1 MDSRTYWRKREEQW
15 IKEQIRN
22 DIELKKKINELMSDA
37 FDEVQQDIDSFYAKY
52 ATAEGIS
59 IAEARKRVANHD
71 VQKFAKKAKKYVEDK
86 DFSPRAN
93 EELRLYNLT
102 MKVNRLELL
111 KAKINL
117 VVTGSADEVDK
128 LVADDTYDR
137 VIAELERNAGILGSS
152 THFDVEQRAWQ
163 IITGSYKLKGDE
175 TMNTFSDNIWL
186 YKDELV
192 KDIEKLLISN
202 FTKGDNPR
210 VMARQLKDKFNVFGY
225 QAERLARTESSR
237 IQSEVQ
243 EQSYTDNG
251 IDEYEWIAEPS
262 ACKACSAL
270 DGKIFKV
277 KDAKIGINMP
287 AIHPNDRCSTS
298 PHTDPNTMYRDWLKR
313 GIITQEE
320 YNTQIDFRKDYD
332 SKFEKLMEKRNE
344 HEASMSK
351 KRRDRLPTDHIDKN
365 KR

>member
-1 MDSRTYWRKREEQW
+1 MNASSYWRKREERW

-22 DIELKKKINELMSDA
+22 DSELKKKLNDLTSDA
-37 FDEVQQDIDSFYAKY
+37 FDEVQKDIDSFYAKY
-52 ATAEGIS
+52 AKTEGID

-71 VQKFAKKAKKYVEDK
+71 VQKFAKKAKKYVKDK

-137 VIAELERNAGILGSS
+137 VMAELERNAGILGSS
-152 THFDVEQRAWQ
+152 TRFDVEQRAWQ
-163 IITGSYKLKGDE
+163 IITGSYKLKDDE

-237 IQSEVQ
+237 IQAEVQ
-243 EQSYTDNG
+243 KQSYADNN

-262 ACKACSAL
+262 ACKACLAL
-270 DGKIFKV
+270 DGKVFKV
-277 KDAKIGINMP
+277 EDAKIGINMP
-287 AIHPNDRCSTS
+287 VIHPNDRCSTA
-298 PHTDPNTMYRDWLKR
+298 PHTDPIKMYNDWLAR
-313 GIITQEE
+313 GIITPEE
-320 YNTQIDFRKDYD
+320 YSSQMAFRKVYD
-332 SKFEKLMEKRNE
+332 TKFEKLMKERNE
-344 HEASMSK
+344 YEASMQSKRK
-351 KRRDRLPTDHIDKN
+351 KRRLR
-365 KR
+365 

>member
-1 MDSRTYWRKREEQW
+1 MDSRTYWRKREERW
-15 IKEQIRN
+15 IKEQIKN
-22 DIELKKKINELMSDA
+22 DIELKKKINTVMNDS
-37 FDEVQQDIDSFYAKY
+37 FDEIQRDIDSFYAKY
-52 ATAEGIS
+52 ATTEGIS

-137 VIAELERNAGILGSS
+137 VIAELERNAGILGDS

-163 IITGSYKLKGDE
+163 VITGSYKLKDDE
-175 TMNTFSDNIWL
+175 TMNTFSDNIWK

-192 KDIEKLLISN
+192 EDIEKLLISN
-202 FTKGDNPR
+202 FTKGENPR

-237 IQSEVQ
+237 IQTEVQ
-243 EQSYTDNG
+243 KQSFEDNG
-251 IDEYEWIAEPS
+251 IDEYEVIAEPS
-262 ACKACSAL
+262 ACSVCSEL
-270 DGKIFKV
+270 DGEVFMV
-277 KDAKIGINMP
+277 EHMVIGKNASP
-287 AIHPNDRCSTS
+287 LHPNCRCSEAPYTN
-298 PHTDPNTMYRDWLKR
+298 PVKMYNDWLAR

-320 YNTQIDFRKDYD
+320 YSSQMAFRKVYD
-332 SKFEKLMEKRNE
+332 TKFEKLMKERNE
-344 HEASMSK
+344 YEASMQSKRK
-351 KRRDRLPTDHIDKN
+351 KRRLR
-365 KR
+365 

>member
-1 MDSRTYWRKREEQW
+1 MDSRTYWRKREERW

-22 DIELKKKINELMSDA
+22 DTELKKKINDLMSDA
-37 FDEVQQDIDSFYAKY
+37 FDEIQKDIDSFYAKY
-52 ATAEGIS
+52 ATTEGIS

-71 VQKFAKKAKKYVEDK
+71 VQKFAKKAKEYVKNK

-102 MKVNRLELL
+102 IKVNRLELL

-128 LVADDTYDR
+128 IVADDTYNR

-152 THFDVEQRAWQ
+152 TRFDVEQRAWQ
-163 IITGSYKLKGDE
+163 IITGSYKLKDDE
-175 TMNTFSDNIWL
+175 TMTTFSDNIWL

-202 FTKGDNPR
+202 FTKGENPR

-237 IQSEVQ
+237 IQTEAQ
-243 EQSYTDNG
+243 KQSFEDNG
-251 IDEYEWIAEPS
+251 IDEFELIAEPS
-262 ACKACSAL
+262 ACSVCSAL
-270 DGKIFKV
+270 DGEVFRLENMV
-277 KDAKIGINMP
+277 IGKNASP
-287 AIHPNDRCSTS
+287 LHPNCRCSTA
-298 PHTDPNTMYRDWLKR
+298 PYTNPVKMYNDWLAR
-313 GIITQEE
+313 GIITQEQ
-320 YNTQIDFRKDYD
+320 YSTQMAFRKDYD
-332 SKFEKLMEKRNE
+332 TKFEKLMKERNEYEQSMQEKR
-344 HEASMSK
+344 K
-351 KRRDRLPTDHIDKN
+351 KRRLR
-365 KR
+365 

>member
-1 MDSRTYWRKREEQW
+1 MDSRTYWRKREERW

-22 DIELKKKINELMSDA
+22 DIELKKKITELMNDS

-59 IAEARKRVANHD
+59 IVEARKRVANHD
-71 VQKFAKKAKKYVEDK
+71 AQKFAKKAKKYVEDK

-93 EELRLYNLT
+93 AELRLYNLT

-128 LVADDTYDR
+128 MVADDTYNR
-137 VIAELERNAGILGSS
+137 VVAELERNAGILGDS
-152 THFDVEQRAWQ
+152 TRFDVEQRAWQ
-163 IITGSYKLKGDE
+163 IITGSYKLKDIE
-175 TMNTFSDNIWL
+175 TMTTFSDNIWK

-192 KDIEKLLISN
+192 EDIEKLLISN

-237 IQSEVQ
+237 IQAEVQ
-243 EQSYTDNG
+243 KQSYTDNG

-262 ACKACSAL
+262 ACKACLAL
-270 DGKIFKV
+270 DGQIFRV
-277 KDAKIGINMP
+277 EDAKIGINMQP
-287 AIHPNDRCSTS
+287 IHPNDRCSTS
-298 PHTDPNTMYRDWLKR
+298 PHTDPVKMYNDWLKR

-320 YNTQIDFRKDYD
+320 YSTQMAFRKDYD
-332 SKFEKLMEKRNE
+332 TKFEKLMKERNE
-344 HEASMSK
+344 YEASMQSKRK
-351 KRRDRLPTDHIDKN
+351 KRRLR
-365 KR
+365 